1 LLFLYLISTAGIR
14 FQAHYC
20 HGEFSSFTFNPFH
33 ELTCGCEDDTN
44 SNSCCDEAQFELK
57 IQDSHAS
64 TSSSTFQLSAHHSQ
78 SLVTNVELTFVYNST
93 RILRFNDQ
101 FHDLK
106 PPDRCIVFGQ
116 FRI

>member
-1 LLFLYLISTAGIR
+1 LLFLYLVSTAGIR

-33 ELTCGCEDDTN
+33 ELSCGCDDESTMD
-44 SNSCCDEAQFELK
+44 SCCDEAQFALK

-64 TSSSTFQLSAHHSQ
+64 TSSSTFQLSTHYSE
-78 SLVTNVELTFVYNST
+78 SFPTNFEVRSFLKTHQN
-93 RILRFNDQ
+93 LRFNNK

-106 PPDRCIVFGQ
+106 PPDRCIAFGQ

>member
-1 LLFLYLISTAGIR
+1 M
-14 FQAHYC
+14 
-20 HGEFSSFTFNPFH
+20 
-33 ELTCGCEDDTN
+33 D
-44 SNSCCDEAQFELK
+44 SCCDEAQFALK

-64 TSSSTFQLSAHHSQ
+64 TSSSTFQISSHLTESFA
-78 SLVTNVELTFVYNST
+78 TNFEKASVSIVPKNLC
-93 RILRFNDQ
+93 LNDQ